1 MQFPHPRRLAL
12 LLLTLVAAGC
22 DVHTEEPTGPAGPA
36 ALALITVTPNITLPI
51 GATQQFVAVGTNG
64 NGDVMAITPTWSVVG
79 GGGTITGAGL
89 FTAGA
94 TAGTYPATV
103 RATSGNRSGTATVIV
118 LAATPPVPLI
128 ALGGAASHGILAGS
142 TISCVTLGTVG
153 ADASV
158 SPGSAITGFPPCVI
172 TGTQH
177 AADAFAL
184 AAQNDLTTAYDQLAG
199 LPCSATLS
207 ADLGGQ
213 TLRPG
218 VYCSLSSQGLTG
230 EVFLDALGDANAVF
244 VIRAASTITTAG
256 ASVTLLNG
264 AQSRNVH
271 WHAGSSITV
280 GTASAMKGN
289 LIALSSISLLDTT
302 TLIGRA
308 LARNGAVS
316 LGNNVQ
322 ITLP

>member
-1 MQFPHPRRLAL
+1 MLFAHPQRLAL
-12 LLLTLVAAGC
+12 LLLVTFAAGC
-22 DVHTEEPTGPAGPA
+22 DVHTEEGTGPGGPS
-36 ALALITVTPNITLPI
+36 ALALITVTPSTTLPI
-51 GATQQFVAVGTNG
+51 GGTQQFTAVGTNG
-64 NGDVMAITPTWSVVG
+64 NNAVVAITPAWSVVS
-79 GGGTITGAGL
+79 GGGTISGTGL

-94 TAGTYPATV
+94 TAGTFTNTV
-103 RATSGNRSGTATVIV
+103 RAQSGTRSGFASVIV
-118 LAATPPVPLI
+118 LAATPPVPI
-128 ALGGAASHGILAGS
+128 IPLGNAATHGILAGS
-142 TISCVTLGTVG
+142 TISCVTLGTIN

-172 TGTQH
+172 TGARN
-177 AADAFAL
+177 AANAFAL
-184 AAQNDLTTAYDQLAG
+184 NAQTSLTTAYNQLAG

-230 EVFLDALGDANAVF
+230 ELFLDALGDANATF
-244 VIRAASTITTAG
+244 VIRASSTITTAG
-256 ASVTLLNG
+256 AVVTLLNG
-264 AQSRNVH
+264 AQSRNVY
-271 WHAGSSITV
+271 WHSGSSVTL
-280 GTASAMKGN
+280 GTGSAMKGN
-289 LIALSSISLLDTT
+289 LIALSSISLLDNT

-308 LARNGAVS
+308 LARNGAVT

>member
-1 MQFPHPRRLAL
+1 MQFPHPQRFAL
-12 LLLTLVAAGC
+12 LLLATFAVGC
-22 DVHTEEPTGPAGPA
+22 DVHTEEPTGPSGPS
-36 ALALITVTPNITLPI
+36 ALALITVTPNVTLAM
-51 GATQQFVAVGTNG
+51 GATQQFTAVGR
-64 NGDVMAITPTWSVVG
+64 NGDGDVIAITPTWTVVG
-79 GGGTITGAGL
+79 GGGTISTTGL

-94 TAGTYPATV
+94 AAGSFASTV
-103 RATSGNRSGTATVIV
+103 RARSGTRSGFASVV
-118 LAATPPVPLI
+118 VQAATPPVPVI
-128 ALGGAASHGILAGS
+128 DLGDAATHGILAGS
-142 TISCVTLGTVG
+142 TISCVTLGTIG
-153 ADASV
+153 ADVSV
-158 SPGSAITGFPPCVI
+158 APGSAITGFPPCVI
-172 TGTQH
+172 TGAQH

-184 AAQNDLTTAYDQLAG
+184 AAQTDLTAAYDQLAG
-199 LPCSATLS
+199 LPCGATLS

-230 EVFLDALGDANAVF
+230 EVFLDALGDANAIF

-264 AQSRNVH
+264 AQSRNVF
-271 WHAGSSITV
+271 WHAGSSVTL
-280 GTASAMKGN
+280 GTGSAMKGN
-289 LIALSSISLLDTT
+289 LIALSSISLLDNA

-316 LGNNVQ
+316 LGNSNQ